1 MNGGEPIADIE
12 YTSKSESVILPTL
25 KRAHYMF
32 GGWYEDSAFTQ
43 KVESISVNAGKNYEL
58 HAQWIPVTYTVS
70 FYANGG
76 TTVTDQTV
84 EYNGKAVKPSD
95 PVQEGYTFGGWY
107 LDVACTQAYDFDAEI
122 TDDVCLCAKWTE
134 NAPSDNNNGC
144 AGTIAMLPICG
155 LLVVALGC
163 VWVKSKRKSNDI

>member
-1 MNGGEPIADIE
+1 MNGGEPIADME

-25 KRAHYMF
+25 KRAHYTF

-43 KVESISVNAGKNYEL
+43 KVESISVNAGKDYEL

-76 TTVTDQTV
+76 TTVSDQTV
-84 EYNGKAVKPSD
+84 AYNSKAVKPSD

-107 LDVACTQAYDFDAEI
+107 LDVACTQAYDFDTEI
-122 TDDVCLCAKWTE
+122 TDDVCLYAKWTE
-134 NAPSDNNNGC
+134 NVPTENDSGC
-144 AGTIAMLPICG
+144 AGTISILPICG
-155 LLVVALGC
+155 LLVAALGC
-163 VWVKSKRKSNDI
+163 VLVKRKSKE